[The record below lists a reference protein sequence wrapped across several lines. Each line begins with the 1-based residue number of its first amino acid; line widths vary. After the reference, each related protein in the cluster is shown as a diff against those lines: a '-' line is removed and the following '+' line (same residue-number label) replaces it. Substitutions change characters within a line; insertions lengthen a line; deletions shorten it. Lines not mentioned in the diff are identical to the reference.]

1 MYFQLQM
8 IELYKNPSGE
18 IQLSTLPKSEPPSNH
33 PSQPAGSSEDDAK
46 IAQLRETIRSLQ
58 TEIDAVSMDSQAS
71 LELNGIQWIEI
82 CWNVHKPLQYMYTLF
97 PKPLILAAK
106 RIGIEANFYS
116 VIF

>member
-71 LELNGIQWIEI
+71 LELNGIQ
-82 CWNVHKPLQYMYTLF
+82 
-97 PKPLILAAK
+97 
-106 RIGIEANFYS
+106 
-116 VIF
+116 